1 MYICPTC
8 GRSTSKIG
16 ENMSHIYEASE
27 WKIGDRWYVN
37 DVKELATS
45 ASKWWQPMQ
54 MLDMSIE
61 QYTNLLISYNAKKIT
76 YHKESDVLTF
86 SFDTQSEARKFKN
99 FLNREARK
107 RNWICGA

>member
-1 MYICPTC
+1 
-8 GRSTSKIG
+8 
-16 ENMSHIYEASE
+16 MSHIYEASE
-27 WKIGDRWYVN
+27 WKIGNRWYVN